1 MTRSSKEL
9 ERDIEVA
16 RNQLGE
22 DLDELQR
29 RITPGQLVD
38 QLADYAREGPV
49 SEFAVNLGREIRHNP
64 LPLLLTA
71 AGIAW
76 LIFATERSR
85 TRALRADR
93 ALPVPRPTLPVPAPV
108 IRSRSPE
115 EKTLVPAE

>member
-1 MTRSSKEL
+1 MTRSSEEL
-9 ERDIEVA
+9 ERDIEAA
-16 RNQLGE
+16 RNRLGE

-38 QLADYAREGPV
+38 QFADYAREGPV

-71 AGIAW
+71 IGIAW

-85 TRALRADR
+85 ARALRADR
-93 ALPVPRPTLPVPAPV
+93 MVPVLRPTSPVPTPV
-108 IRSRSPE
+108 ISRHRPE
-115 EKTLVPAE
+115 EKTAVPAE

>member
-1 MTRSSKEL
+1 MTRSGEEL
-9 ERDIEVA
+9 ERDIEAA
-16 RNQLGE
+16 RNRLGE

-38 QLADYAREGPV
+38 QLADYAREGPA
-49 SEFAVNLGREIRHNP
+49 SEFAINLGREIRQNP

-85 TRALRADR
+85 ARALRAGR
-93 ALPVPRPTLPVPAPV
+93 ALPVPRPTAPVPAPV
-108 IRSRSPE
+108 ISRHSRE
-115 EKTLVPAE
+115 EKHPVPAE